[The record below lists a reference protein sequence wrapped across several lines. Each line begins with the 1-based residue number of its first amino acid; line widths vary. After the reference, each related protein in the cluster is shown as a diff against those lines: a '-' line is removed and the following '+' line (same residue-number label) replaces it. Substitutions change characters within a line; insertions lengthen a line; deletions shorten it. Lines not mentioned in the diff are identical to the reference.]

1 MNTKK
6 ALAGL
11 LLSLSLAGGIVA
23 SASAALAID
32 ETTAVAPAAGVVTET
47 PVVVETPA
55 TETAVLESTP
65 IVLVYVEIY
74 QNEKLLLQGL
84 KPIRV
89 EQGED
94 LVAVALSRGGGLT
107 GEYGI
112 FLRGEIEYLN
122 EGAAVVKLYFS
133 TAVTTTT
140 EATTTTASPEPTT
153 TTVTT
158 EATTTTASP
167 EPTTTTVTTEPTT
180 TTVTPEATT
189 TTASPEPTTTT
200 VTTEPTTTTA
210 SPEPTTTTVTTE
222 PTTTTV
228 TPEATTTTASPEPT
242 TTTVTTEPTTTEV
255 PTTEAPT
262 TEAPTT
268 EAPSTVQ
275 ISFHL
280 DGGTL
285 QGQTGT
291 VTLEARVGD
300 VITLPEAPTREGYK
314 FLYWK
319 GSVYQPGAN
328 YTVTGPKT
336 FTAVWE
342 PVAKQATT
350 TTSASGTPQ
359 KILPATGDP
368 GSLLSLVGLGV
379 AGFAGLLGLKRP
391 RKN

>member
-32 ETTAVAPAAGVVTET
+32 ETTAVAPAAGVVTEAPVVAAPVVAET
-47 PVVVETPA
+47 PVVETAPQ
-55 TETAVLESTP
+55 TETITVSIQHVHYGVGMMFYHEYTLNPGESITDYAVDTGGELIPDVQSLTITYEQARINNRYT
-65 IVLVYVEIY
+65 IVYR
-74 QNEKLLLQGL
+74 N
-84 KPIRV
+84 
-89 EQGED
+89 
-94 LVAVALSRGGGLT
+94 A
-107 GEYGI
+107 
-112 FLRGEIEYLN
+112 
-122 EGAAVVKLYFS
+122 
-133 TAVTTTT
+133 
-140 EATTTTASPEPTT
+140 T

-158 EATTTTASP
+158 EATTTT
-167 EPTTTTVTTEPTT
+167 T
-180 TTVTPEATT
+180 
-189 TTASPEPTTTT
+189 
-200 VTTEPTTTTA
+200 
-210 SPEPTTTTVTTE
+210 
-222 PTTTTV
+222 
-228 TPEATTTTASPEPT
+228 SPEPT

>member
-158 EATTTTASP
+158 E
-167 EPTTTTVTTEPTT
+167 
-180 TTVTPEATT
+180 
-189 TTASPEPTTTT
+189 
-200 VTTEPTTTTA
+200 
-210 SPEPTTTTVTTE
+210 
-222 PTTTTV
+222 
-228 TPEATTTTASPEPT
+228 
-242 TTTVTTEPTTTEV
+242 PTTTEV

-350 TTSASGTPQ
+350 TTSASRTPQ

>member
-140 EATTTTASPEPTT
+140 
-153 TTVTT
+153 
-158 EATTTTASP
+158 
-167 EPTTTTVTTEPTT
+167 
-180 TTVTPEATT
+180 
-189 TTASPEPTTTT
+189 
-200 VTTEPTTTTA
+200 
-210 SPEPTTTTVTTE
+210 
-222 PTTTTV
+222 
-228 TPEATTTTASPEPT
+228 
-242 TTTVTTEPTTTEV
+242 
-255 PTTEAPT
+255 
-262 TEAPTT
+262 
-268 EAPSTVQ
+268 
-275 ISFHL
+275 
-280 DGGTL
+280 
-285 QGQTGT
+285 
-291 VTLEARVGD
+291 
-300 VITLPEAPTREGYK
+300 
-314 FLYWK
+314 
-319 GSVYQPGAN
+319 
-328 YTVTGPKT
+328 
-336 FTAVWE
+336 
-342 PVAKQATT
+342 
-350 TTSASGTPQ
+350 
-359 KILPATGDP
+359 
-368 GSLLSLVGLGV
+368 
-379 AGFAGLLGLKRP
+379 
-391 RKN
+391 

>member
-32 ETTAVAPAAGVVTET
+32 ETTAVAPAAGAVTEAPIAKA
-47 PVVVETPA
+47 PVAESAPAVEATNAPEEESNSVLAGKEVAELPITFYVGHIGVSNGNSVFLGVTEVTINPGEVITLNPEVVESYEPIDKPKLVTYEQAKAGVDIVFYYKFIEPTT
-55 TETAVLESTP
+55 TEVP
-65 IVLVYVEIY
+65 
-74 QNEKLLLQGL
+74 
-84 KPIRV
+84 
-89 EQGED
+89 
-94 LVAVALSRGGGLT
+94 
-107 GEYGI
+107 
-112 FLRGEIEYLN
+112 
-122 EGAAVVKLYFS
+122 
-133 TAVTTTT
+133 TTTTVTT

-167 EPTTTTVTTEPTT
+167 ETTTTTET
-180 TTVTPEATT
+180 
-189 TTASPEPTTTT
+189 
-200 VTTEPTTTTA
+200 
-210 SPEPTTTTVTTE
+210 
-222 PTTTTV
+222 
-228 TPEATTTTASPEPT
+228 
-242 TTTVTTEPTTTEV
+242 TTTEV
-255 PTTEAPT
+255 PTTEVPT

-350 TTSASGTPQ
+350 TTSASQTPQ
-359 KILPATGDP
+359 KVLPATGDP

>member
-32 ETTAVAPAAGVVTET
+32 ETTAVAPAAGVVTEAPVVAAPVVAET
-47 PVVVETPA
+47 PVVETAPQ
-55 TETAVLESTP
+55 TETITVSIQHVHYGVGMMFYHEYTLNPGESITDYAVDTGGELIPDVQSLTITYEQARINNRYT
-65 IVLVYVEIY
+65 IVYR
-74 QNEKLLLQGL
+74 N
-84 KPIRV
+84 
-89 EQGED
+89 
-94 LVAVALSRGGGLT
+94 A
-107 GEYGI
+107 
-112 FLRGEIEYLN
+112 
-122 EGAAVVKLYFS
+122 
-133 TAVTTTT
+133 
-140 EATTTTASPEPTT
+140 T

-158 EATTTTASP
+158 EATTTT
-167 EPTTTTVTTEPTT
+167 T
-180 TTVTPEATT
+180 
-189 TTASPEPTTTT
+189 SPEPTTTT

-210 SPEPTTTTVTTE
+210 SPEPT
-222 PTTTTV
+222 
-228 TPEATTTTASPEPT
+228 
-242 TTTVTTEPTTTEV
+242 
-255 PTTEAPT
+255 
-262 TEAPTT
+262 TT

-350 TTSASGTPQ
+350 TTSASETPQ

>member
-1 MNTKK
+1 MKNKK
-6 ALAGL
+6 ALAGV

-23 SASAALAID
+23 PASVAFATD
-32 ETTAVAPAAGVVTET
+32 ETPAAETVAEAPVAEAPAPTAEVITEAPVTEAPAPAAEPVVTE
-47 PVVVETPA
+47 VPA
-55 TETAVLESTP
+55 TEAPAPAVAEAPAPVEAPVAEAVTPTAPAVAEAPAVEDAPAPATEAAPAEDTS
-65 IVLVYVEIY
+65 IIVYVEIY
-74 QNEKLLLQGL
+74 QNEMFLFQGI
-84 KPIRV
+84 KPVVV

-94 LVAVALSRGGGLT
+94 LVAVALSRSGGLT

-180 TTVTPEATT
+180 T
-189 TTASPEPTTTT
+189 
-200 VTTEPTTTTA
+200 
-210 SPEPTTTTVTTE
+210 
-222 PTTTTV
+222 
-228 TPEATTTTASPEPT
+228 
-242 TTTVTTEPTTTEV
+242 EV

-291 VTLEARVGD
+291 VTLEARIGD

-350 TTSASGTPQ
+350 TTSASETPQ

>member
-180 TTVTPEATT
+180 T
-189 TTASPEPTTTT
+189 
-200 VTTEPTTTTA
+200 
-210 SPEPTTTTVTTE
+210 
-222 PTTTTV
+222 
-228 TPEATTTTASPEPT
+228 
-242 TTTVTTEPTTTEV
+242 EV

-291 VTLEARVGD
+291 VTLEARIGD

>member
-180 TTVTPEATT
+180 T
-189 TTASPEPTTTT
+189 
-200 VTTEPTTTTA
+200 
-210 SPEPTTTTVTTE
+210 
-222 PTTTTV
+222 
-228 TPEATTTTASPEPT
+228 
-242 TTTVTTEPTTTEV
+242 EV

-285 QGQTGT
+285 QGQTRT

>member
-32 ETTAVAPAAGVVTET
+32 ETTAVAPAAGVVTEAPVVAAPVVAET
-47 PVVVETPA
+47 PVVETAPQ
-55 TETAVLESTP
+55 TETITVSIQHVHYGVGMMFYHEYTLNPGESITDYAVDTGGELIPDVQSLTITYEQARINNRYT
-65 IVLVYVEIY
+65 IVYR
-74 QNEKLLLQGL
+74 N
-84 KPIRV
+84 
-89 EQGED
+89 
-94 LVAVALSRGGGLT
+94 A
-107 GEYGI
+107 
-112 FLRGEIEYLN
+112 
-122 EGAAVVKLYFS
+122 
-133 TAVTTTT
+133 
-140 EATTTTASPEPTT
+140 T

-158 EATTTTASP
+158 EATTTT
-167 EPTTTTVTTEPTT
+167 T
-180 TTVTPEATT
+180 
-189 TTASPEPTTTT
+189 SPEPTTTT

-210 SPEPTTTTVTTE
+210 SP
-222 PTTTTV
+222 
-228 TPEATTTTASPEPT
+228 
-242 TTTVTTEPTTTEV
+242 EPTTTEV

>member
-32 ETTAVAPAAGVVTET
+32 ETTAVAPAAGAVTEAPIAKAPVVAET
-47 PVVVETPA
+47 PVVETAPQ
-55 TETAVLESTP
+55 TETITVSIQHVHYGVGMMFYHEYTLNPGESITDYAVDTGGELIPDVQSLTITYEQARINNRYT
-65 IVLVYVEIY
+65 IVYR
-74 QNEKLLLQGL
+74 N
-84 KPIRV
+84 
-89 EQGED
+89 
-94 LVAVALSRGGGLT
+94 A
-107 GEYGI
+107 
-112 FLRGEIEYLN
+112 
-122 EGAAVVKLYFS
+122 
-133 TAVTTTT
+133 
-140 EATTTTASPEPTT
+140 T

-167 EPTTTTVTTEPTT
+167 EPTT

-200 VTTEPTTTTA
+200 VTT
-210 SPEPTTTTVTTE
+210 
-222 PTTTTV
+222 
-228 TPEATTTTASPEPT
+228 EPT

-291 VTLEARVGD
+291 VTLEARIGD

-350 TTSASGTPQ
+350 TTSASETPQ

>member
-158 EATTTTASP
+158 E
-167 EPTTTTVTTEPTT
+167 PTT

-200 VTTEPTTTTA
+200 VT
-210 SPEPTTTTVTTE
+210 S
-222 PTTTTV
+222 
-228 TPEATTTTASPEPT
+228 
-242 TTTVTTEPTTTEV
+242 EPTTTEV

>member
-153 TTVTT
+153 TN
-158 EATTTTASP
+158 
-167 EPTTTTVTTEPTT
+167 
-180 TTVTPEATT
+180 
-189 TTASPEPTTTT
+189 
-200 VTTEPTTTTA
+200 
-210 SPEPTTTTVTTE
+210 
-222 PTTTTV
+222 
-228 TPEATTTTASPEPT
+228 
-242 TTTVTTEPTTTEV
+242 VTTEPTTTEV

>member
-11 LLSLSLAGGIVA
+11 SLSLSLAGGIVA

-32 ETTAVAPAAGVVTET
+32 ETTAVAPAAGVVTEAPVVAAPVVAET
-47 PVVVETPA
+47 PVVETAPP
-55 TETAVLESTP
+55 TETITVYIEHVQYGVGMMFYHEYTLNPGESITDYAVDFGGELIPDVQSLTITYEQAKQNNLYR
-65 IVLVYVEIY
+65 IVY
-74 QNEKLLLQGL
+74 
-84 KPIRV
+84 R
-89 EQGED
+89 D
-94 LVAVALSRGGGLT
+94 A
-107 GEYGI
+107 
-112 FLRGEIEYLN
+112 
-122 EGAAVVKLYFS
+122 
-133 TAVTTTT
+133 TTTVTT
-140 EATTTTASPEPTT
+140 EATTTTASSEPTTTTVTTEATTTTASPEPKTTTVTTEATTTTSSPEPTT

-167 EPTTTTVTTEPTT
+167 EPTTTTET
-180 TTVTPEATT
+180 
-189 TTASPEPTTTT
+189 
-200 VTTEPTTTTA
+200 
-210 SPEPTTTTVTTE
+210 
-222 PTTTTV
+222 
-228 TPEATTTTASPEPT
+228 
-242 TTTVTTEPTTTEV
+242 TTTEV

-350 TTSASGTPQ
+350 TTSASETPQ

>member
-32 ETTAVAPAAGVVTET
+32 ETTAVAPAAGVVTEAPVVAAPVVAET
-47 PVVVETPA
+47 PVVETAPQ
-55 TETAVLESTP
+55 TETITVSIQHVHYGVGMMFYHEYTLNPGESITDYAVDTGGELIPDVQSLTITYEQARINNRYT
-65 IVLVYVEIY
+65 IVYR
-74 QNEKLLLQGL
+74 N
-84 KPIRV
+84 
-89 EQGED
+89 
-94 LVAVALSRGGGLT
+94 A
-107 GEYGI
+107 
-112 FLRGEIEYLN
+112 
-122 EGAAVVKLYFS
+122 
-133 TAVTTTT
+133 
-140 EATTTTASPEPTT
+140 T

-158 EATTTTASP
+158 EATTTT
-167 EPTTTTVTTEPTT
+167 T
-180 TTVTPEATT
+180 
-189 TTASPEPTTTT
+189 SPEPTTTT

-210 SPEPTTTTVTTE
+210 SP
-222 PTTTTV
+222 
-228 TPEATTTTASPEPT
+228 
-242 TTTVTTEPTTTEV
+242 EPTTTEV

-350 TTSASGTPQ
+350 TTSASETPQ

>member
-112 FLRGEIEYLN
+112 FLRGEVEYLN

-140 EATTTTASPEPTT
+140 
-153 TTVTT
+153 
-158 EATTTTASP
+158 
-167 EPTTTTVTTEPTT
+167 
-180 TTVTPEATT
+180 
-189 TTASPEPTTTT
+189 
-200 VTTEPTTTTA
+200 
-210 SPEPTTTTVTTE
+210 
-222 PTTTTV
+222 
-228 TPEATTTTASPEPT
+228 EATTTTASPEPT

>member
-140 EATTTTASPEPTT
+140 
-153 TTVTT
+153 
-158 EATTTTASP
+158 
-167 EPTTTTVTTEPTT
+167 
-180 TTVTPEATT
+180 
-189 TTASPEPTTTT
+189 
-200 VTTEPTTTTA
+200 
-210 SPEPTTTTVTTE
+210 
-222 PTTTTV
+222 
-228 TPEATTTTASPEPT
+228 EATTTTASPEPT

>member
-1 MNTKK
+1 MKNKK
-6 ALAGL
+6 ALAGV

-23 SASAALAID
+23 PASVAFATD
-32 ETTAVAPAAGVVTET
+32 ETPAVAPVAEAPAPAAE
-47 PVVVETPA
+47 PVVAEAPAPVTAEIPA
-55 TETAVLESTP
+55 TAPTTEASTSEARSF
-65 IVLVYVEIY
+65 YVHIY
-74 QNEKLLLQGL
+74 QNEELLLEGIRPLQVKLGDD
-84 KPIRV
+84 PIAFVRSQTFN
-89 EQGED
+89 E
-94 LVAVALSRGGGLT
+94 
-107 GEYGI
+107 EYGL
-112 FLRGEIEYLN
+112 FLRGEVEYLN
-122 EGAAVVKLYFS
+122 EGAGIVKLYFS

-140 EATTTTASPEPTT
+140 
-153 TTVTT
+153 
-158 EATTTTASP
+158 
-167 EPTTTTVTTEPTT
+167 
-180 TTVTPEATT
+180 
-189 TTASPEPTTTT
+189 
-200 VTTEPTTTTA
+200 
-210 SPEPTTTTVTTE
+210 
-222 PTTTTV
+222 
-228 TPEATTTTASPEPT
+228 EATTTTASPEPT

>member
-122 EGAAVVKLYFS
+122 EEAAVVKLYFS

-140 EATTTTASPEPTT
+140 EA
-153 TTVTT
+153 
-158 EATTTTASP
+158 
-167 EPTTTTVTTEPTT
+167 
-180 TTVTPEATT
+180 
-189 TTASPEPTTTT
+189 
-200 VTTEPTTTTA
+200 TTTTA

>member
-180 TTVTPEATT
+180 T
-189 TTASPEPTTTT
+189 
-200 VTTEPTTTTA
+200 
-210 SPEPTTTTVTTE
+210 
-222 PTTTTV
+222 
-228 TPEATTTTASPEPT
+228 
-242 TTTVTTEPTTTEV
+242 EV

>member
-94 LVAVALSRGGGLT
+94 LVAVTLSRGGGLT

-122 EGAAVVKLYFS
+122 EEAAVVKLYFS

-140 EATTTTASPEPTT
+140 EATTTTASP
-153 TTVTT
+153 
-158 EATTTTASP
+158 
-167 EPTTTTVTTEPTT
+167 
-180 TTVTPEATT
+180 
-189 TTASPEPTTTT
+189 
-200 VTTEPTTTTA
+200 
-210 SPEPTTTTVTTE
+210 E

>member
-32 ETTAVAPAAGVVTET
+32 ETTAVAPAAGVVTEAPVVAAPVVAET
-47 PVVVETPA
+47 PVVETAPP
-55 TETAVLESTP
+55 TETITVYIEHVQYGVGMMFYHEYTLNPGESITDYAVDTGGELIPDVQSLTITYEQARINNRYT
-65 IVLVYVEIY
+65 IVYR
-74 QNEKLLLQGL
+74 N
-84 KPIRV
+84 
-89 EQGED
+89 
-94 LVAVALSRGGGLT
+94 A
-107 GEYGI
+107 
-112 FLRGEIEYLN
+112 
-122 EGAAVVKLYFS
+122 
-133 TAVTTTT
+133 TTTVTT

-180 TTVTPEATT
+180 TT
-189 TTASPEPTTTT
+189 ASP
-200 VTTEPTTTTA
+200 
-210 SPEPTTTTVTTE
+210 
-222 PTTTTV
+222 
-228 TPEATTTTASPEPT
+228 
-242 TTTVTTEPTTTEV
+242 EPTTTEV

-350 TTSASGTPQ
+350 TTSASETPQ

>member
-167 EPTTTTVTTEPTT
+167 EPTTTTET
-180 TTVTPEATT
+180 
-189 TTASPEPTTTT
+189 
-200 VTTEPTTTTA
+200 
-210 SPEPTTTTVTTE
+210 
-222 PTTTTV
+222 
-228 TPEATTTTASPEPT
+228 
-242 TTTVTTEPTTTEV
+242 TTTEV
-255 PTTEAPT
+255 PTTEVPT

-291 VTLEARVGD
+291 VTLEARIGD

-350 TTSASGTPQ
+350 TTSASETPQ

>member
-140 EATTTTASPEPTT
+140 EVPTTTTVTTEATTTTASPEPTT

-167 EPTTTTVTTEPTT
+167 EPTTTTVTTE
-180 TTVTPEATT
+180 ATT
-189 TTASPEPTTTT
+189 TTASPETTTT
-200 VTTEPTTTTA
+200 TET
-210 SPEPTTTTVTTE
+210 
-222 PTTTTV
+222 
-228 TPEATTTTASPEPT
+228 
-242 TTTVTTEPTTTEV
+242 TTTEV
-255 PTTEAPT
+255 PTTEVPT

-291 VTLEARVGD
+291 VTLEARIGD

-350 TTSASGTPQ
+350 TTSASETPQ

>member
-32 ETTAVAPAAGVVTET
+32 ETTAVAPAAGAVTEAPIAKAPVVAET
-47 PVVVETPA
+47 PVVETAPQ
-55 TETAVLESTP
+55 TETITVSIQHVHYGVGMMFYHEYTLNPGESITDYAVDTGGELIPDVQSLTITYEQARINNRYT
-65 IVLVYVEIY
+65 IVYR
-74 QNEKLLLQGL
+74 N
-84 KPIRV
+84 
-89 EQGED
+89 
-94 LVAVALSRGGGLT
+94 A
-107 GEYGI
+107 
-112 FLRGEIEYLN
+112 
-122 EGAAVVKLYFS
+122 
-133 TAVTTTT
+133 TTTVTT

-167 EPTTTTVTTEPTT
+167 EPTTTTVTTE
-180 TTVTPEATT
+180 ATT
-189 TTASPEPTTTT
+189 TTASPETTTT
-200 VTTEPTTTTA
+200 TET
-210 SPEPTTTTVTTE
+210 
-222 PTTTTV
+222 
-228 TPEATTTTASPEPT
+228 
-242 TTTVTTEPTTTEV
+242 TTTEV
-255 PTTEAPT
+255 PTTEVPT

-350 TTSASGTPQ
+350 TTSASETPQ

>member
-94 LVAVALSRGGGLT
+94 LVAVALSRGGGLK

-140 EATTTTASPEPTT
+140 
-153 TTVTT
+153 
-158 EATTTTASP
+158 
-167 EPTTTTVTTEPTT
+167 
-180 TTVTPEATT
+180 
-189 TTASPEPTTTT
+189 
-200 VTTEPTTTTA
+200 
-210 SPEPTTTTVTTE
+210 
-222 PTTTTV
+222 
-228 TPEATTTTASPEPT
+228 EATTTTASPEPT

>member
-200 VTTEPTTTTA
+200 VTTEPTTT
-210 SPEPTTTTVTTE
+210 
-222 PTTTTV
+222 
-228 TPEATTTTASPEPT
+228 
-242 TTTVTTEPTTTEV
+242 EV

>member
-140 EATTTTASPEPTT
+140 EATTTTASPETT
-153 TTVTT
+153 TTT
-158 EATTTTASP
+158 ET
-167 EPTTTTVTTEPTT
+167 
-180 TTVTPEATT
+180 
-189 TTASPEPTTTT
+189 
-200 VTTEPTTTTA
+200 
-210 SPEPTTTTVTTE
+210 
-222 PTTTTV
+222 
-228 TPEATTTTASPEPT
+228 
-242 TTTVTTEPTTTEV
+242 TTTEV
-255 PTTEAPT
+255 PTTEVPT

-350 TTSASGTPQ
+350 TTSASETPQ